1 VFVDLA
7 RYTPIVALLECN
19 HDHSLHIRKTPHRN
33 RSPPLIWKKHPR
45 RTRMPHMSTPFAIQQ
60 QAIPQLSLNLK
71 FHLHLLLRI
80 TSLHKRPHNASPLTQ
95 IPLIQTEPVLCQ
107 EPKLS
112 SPALIQVLDL
122 MHRIWSLVARRIVL
136 KPSSRLNIFSAL
148 TLFMRPMRTHAQSTP
163 VLTTL
168 GPKFMP
174 LGGCTASEKKHN
186 VPGWKYATCLP
197 CSINPPRDARPA
209 SWLEPP
215 RLVWQ
220 MDPSGR
226 TSTLKKYD
234 GAWSTLCS
242 SMVETPYVVKEPGV
256 ALTVSLMV
264 PMPRTGIGGLMA

>member
-1 VFVDLA
+1 
-7 RYTPIVALLECN
+7 
-19 HDHSLHIRKTPHRN
+19 
-33 RSPPLIWKKHPR
+33 
-45 RTRMPHMSTPFAIQQ
+45 
-60 QAIPQLSLNLK
+60 
-71 FHLHLLLRI
+71 
-80 TSLHKRPHNASPLTQ
+80 
-95 IPLIQTEPVLCQ
+95 
-107 EPKLS
+107 
-112 SPALIQVLDL
+112 
-122 MHRIWSLVARRIVL
+122 
-136 KPSSRLNIFSAL
+136 LNIFSAH

-174 LGGCTASEKKHN
+174 LGGCTASEKKYN

-234 GAWSTLCS
+234 
-242 SMVETPYVVKEPGV
+242 VVKEPGV